1 VKRNTAFGGYFSEI
15 KSFLQMNNIYHTSS
29 QARYQTEDGIMVNLK
44 TDTEK
49 TKLKLINLSLCFYF
63 YI

>member
-1 VKRNTAFGGYFSEI
+1 MANTYTQINIHVVFAVKGRDNLLHDQFRHRVFEYIS
-15 KSFLQMNNIYHTSS
+15 
-29 QARYQTEDGIMVNLK
+29 GIMVNLK